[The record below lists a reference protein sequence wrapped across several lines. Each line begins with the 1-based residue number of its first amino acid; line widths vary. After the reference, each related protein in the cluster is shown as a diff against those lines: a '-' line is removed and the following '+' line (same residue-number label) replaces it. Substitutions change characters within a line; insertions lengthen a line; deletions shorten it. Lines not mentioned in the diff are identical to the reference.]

1 MRALAPLWWTA
12 GFVLVLDQITKVIV
26 VQWLDLKT
34 VGRIEVIDPFLVFR
48 MAWNRGVNFGLFSGS
63 SDATK
68 WVLIAIALAITGWLV
83 WWMRRDKPGPVIQ
96 ISAGLVV
103 GGAIG
108 NVIDRLIYG
117 AVADFLNMSCCGIEN
132 PYSFNVAD
140 ISIFLGAIA
149 LILVSGDGSKGRD
162 DGGKA
167 SYTCSHHQNLAGIK
181 FTSSG
186 HLAVQEA
193 LINICCFDDGTVTV
207 EVGEGGEK
215 YL

>member
-167 SYTCSHHQNLAGIK
+167 S
-181 FTSSG
+181 
-186 HLAVQEA
+186 
-193 LINICCFDDGTVTV
+193 
-207 EVGEGGEK
+207 
-215 YL
+215 